1 MTDRTSR
8 DDTRTTIVGAAARL
22 LQQSGPSAVTTR
34 GVADAAGVQAPTIYR
49 LFGDKDGLL
58 EAVAEHVLAE
68 FVAAKAVAVRAEEA
82 GGADPVDDLREGWRN
97 QIEFGLSHPAVFAL
111 LNDPAR
117 TEPSPAAQS
126 GWQLLTARV
135 HRVAVAGR
143 LRVTE
148 QRAVQLVHA
157 AGTGVIQTL
166 LAAPIAHRDAGLPEE
181 MLEAVLGRI
190 LVDAPTTGDDRPRA
204 ATVAFRALAPDLPGL
219 SAAERRLLLEWLD
232 RTIDGGDA

>member
-1 MTDRTSR
+1 MAERGSR
-8 DDTRTTIVGAAARL
+8 SDTRTTIVEAAARL
-22 LQQSGPSAVTTR
+22 LHEQGPSAVTTR
-34 GVADAAGVQAPTIYR
+34 AVAEAAGVQAPALYR

-58 EAVAEHVLAE
+58 QAVAEHVLAE
-68 FVAAKAVAVRAEEA
+68 FVSTKAESVRAEAA
-82 GGADPVDDLREGWRN
+82 GGTDPADDLRAGWRI
-97 QIEFGLSHPAVFAL
+97 QVEFGLTHPAVFAL

-117 TEPSPAAQS
+117 TDPSPAAQS
-126 GWQLLTARV
+126 GWQVLTARV
-135 HRVAVAGR
+135 HRIAVAGR

-166 LAAPIAHRDAGLPEE
+166 LAAPVAHRDAGLHEE

-190 LVDAPTTGDDRPRA
+190 LTDAPATGDDRPRA

-219 SAAERRLLLEWLD
+219 SAAERQLLLEWLD
-232 RTIDGGDA
+232 RTIDE

>member
-1 MTDRTSR
+1 MTERSSR
-8 DDTRTTIVGAAARL
+8 SDTRTTIIEAAARL
-22 LQQSGPSAVTTR
+22 LHEQGPSAVTTR
-34 GVADAAGVQAPTIYR
+34 AVAEAAGVQAPALYR

-58 EAVAEHVLAE
+58 QAVAEHVLAE
-68 FVAAKAVAVRAEEA
+68 FVSTKAESVRAEAA
-82 GGADPVDDLREGWRN
+82 GGTDPVDDLRAGWHI
-97 QIEFGLSHPAVFAL
+97 QVEFGLTHPAVFGL

-126 GWQLLTARV
+126 GWQVLTARV
-135 HRVAVAGR
+135 HRIAVAGR

-166 LAAPIAHRDAGLPEE
+166 LAAPVAHRDAGLLEE

-190 LVDAPTTGDDRPRA
+190 LTDAPDPGDDRPRA

-219 SAAERRLLLEWLD
+219 SAAERQLLLEWLD
-232 RTIDGGDA
+232 RTIDE

>member
-1 MTDRTSR
+1 MAERSSR
-8 DDTRTTIVGAAARL
+8 SDTRTTIVEAAARL
-22 LQQSGPSAVTTR
+22 LHEQGPSAVTTR
-34 GVADAAGVQAPTIYR
+34 AVAEAAGVQAPALYR

-58 EAVAEHVLAE
+58 QAVAEHVLAE
-68 FVAAKAVAVRAEEA
+68 FVSTKAESVRAEAA
-82 GGADPVDDLREGWRN
+82 GGTDPVDDLRAGWRI
-97 QIEFGLSHPAVFAL
+97 QVEFGLTHPAVFAL

-117 TEPSPAAQS
+117 TDPSPAAQS
-126 GWQLLTARV
+126 GWQVLTARV
-135 HRVAVAGR
+135 HRIAVAGR

-166 LAAPIAHRDAGLPEE
+166 LAAPVAHRDAGLHEE

-190 LVDAPTTGDDRPRA
+190 LTDAPATGDDRPRA

-219 SAAERRLLLEWLD
+219 SAAERQLLLEWLD
-232 RTIDGGDA
+232 RTIDE